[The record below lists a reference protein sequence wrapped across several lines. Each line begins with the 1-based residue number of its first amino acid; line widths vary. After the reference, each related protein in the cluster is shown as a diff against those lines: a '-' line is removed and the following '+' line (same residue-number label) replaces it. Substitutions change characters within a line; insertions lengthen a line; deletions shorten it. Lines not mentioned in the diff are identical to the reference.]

1 MAKFDI
7 KSDGYG
13 GIQEITKQLKCEKKS
28 LILWLEFLNTKV
40 LEQPTCW
47 FYIIST
53 RLINREAL
61 RWWAFI

>member
-28 LILWLEFLNTKV
+28 LILWMEFLNTKV
-40 LEQPTCW
+40 LE
-47 FYIIST
+47 
-53 RLINREAL
+53 
-61 RWWAFI
+61 

>member
-1 MAKFDI
+1 MHVHPRSLPRNIYQQQYLCQIITMAKFDI

-40 LEQPTCW
+40 LE
-47 FYIIST
+47 
-53 RLINREAL
+53 
-61 RWWAFI
+61 